1 MIVAVTGA
9 SGLLGRA
16 VVDALMAAGHQVTG
30 IDAVPAT
37 AKATT
42 HLVADLRDLG
52 DAMLALRGAEAVVHA
67 AAIPRPTGRTAQEVF
82 ATNMAL
88 MFNVVESAASLG
100 VRRFVYA
107 SSFSVLGF
115 PFNVRPVDLRYLP
128 VDEAH
133 PVGPQDAYALSKWLG
148 EETVEAAVR
157 RGAFSAVSLRMPWIQ
172 GPATFMKEVG
182 PRRLDREGAGRD
194 LWSYIDSRDA
204 AAAFLAALEKPVT
217 GHLRLFLSAADTYS
231 ETSTAELVRN
241 AYPNVELRQPLAD
254 HVAVIDTSAAKAA
267 LGFTAQHSWRDY

>member
-16 VVDALMAAGHQVTG
+16 IVDALMAAGHAVTG

-37 AKATT
+37 TAATAR
-42 HLVADLRDLG
+42 LVADLRDLG
-52 DAMLALRGAEAVVHA
+52 DTVLAFKGAEAVIHA
-67 AAIPRPTGRTAQEVF
+67 AAIPRPTGRTAREVF

-88 MFNVVESAASLG
+88 MFNAVEAAATLG
-100 VRRFVYA
+100 IHRFVYA

-115 PFNVRPVDLRYLP
+115 PFNVKPVDLRYLP

-133 PVGPQDAYALSKWLG
+133 PVGPQDAYAVSKWLG
-148 EETVEAAVR
+148 EEMVEAAVR

-182 PRRLDREGAGRD
+182 PRRLDREGSGRD

-204 AAAFLAALEKPVT
+204 AAGFLAALTAPVT

-231 ETSTAELVRN
+231 ETPTADLVRH
-241 AYPNVELRQPLAD
+241 AYPNVALRKRLGGHAS
-254 HVAVIDTSAAKAA
+254 VIDTSAAHAA
-267 LGFTAQHSWRDY
+267 LGFAPKHSWRDY

>member
-1 MIVAVTGA
+1 MNVAVTGA

-16 VVDALMAAGHQVTG
+16 IVDALMEAGHAVTG

-37 AKATT
+37 TQSTA
-42 HLVADLRDLG
+42 HLTVDLRDLG
-52 DAMLALRGAEAVVHA
+52 DTILAFRGAEAIVHA
-67 AAIPRPTGRTAQEVF
+67 AAIPRPTGRTARDVF

-88 MFNVVESAASLG
+88 MFNAVEGADTLG
-100 VRRFVYA
+100 IPRFVYA

-115 PFNVRPVDLRYLP
+115 PFSVQPVDLRYLP

-133 PVGPQDAYALSKWLG
+133 PVGAQDAYAVSKWLG
-148 EETVEAAVR
+148 EEMVEAAVR

-182 PRRLDREGAGRD
+182 PRRLDREGSSQD

-204 AAAFLAALEKPVT
+204 AAGFVAALAAPVS

-231 ETSTAELVRN
+231 ETPTADLIRD
-241 AYPNVELRQPLAD
+241 AYPKVALRRPLAG
-254 HVAVIDTSAAKAA
+254 HASTIDTSAARAA
-267 LGFTAQHSWRDY
+267 LGFVPKHSWRQY